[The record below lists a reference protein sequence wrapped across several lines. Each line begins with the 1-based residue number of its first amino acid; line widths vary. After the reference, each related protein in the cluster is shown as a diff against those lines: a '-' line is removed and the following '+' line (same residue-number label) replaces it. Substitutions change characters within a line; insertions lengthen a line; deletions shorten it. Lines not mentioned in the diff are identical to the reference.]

1 MRRKSRLLIFLI
13 FILMSVSMFGVSEQ
27 SKKIEV
33 PNIILFDQN
42 GKQHNLSEY
51 KGKVVFINFWASWC
65 HYCVEEIPYLE
76 KISKEKAKDIVVL
89 GIAGPKSK
97 ENPKNPDISKDKL
110 LKFIKSKGITYPILF
125 DESGKY
131 FAEYGIRFFPTSFIV
146 NREGY
151 LDGYIPGGVTE
162 ENLREIIEKAI
173 KK

>member
-1 MRRKSRLLIFLI
+1 MRGKSKLLLFLI
-13 FILMSVSMFGVSEQ
+13 FILMSVSMFGVSEE

-51 KGKVVFINFWASWC
+51 RGKVVFINFWTSWC
-65 HYCVEEIPYLE
+65 HYCAEEIPYLE
-76 KISKEKAKDIVVL
+76 KISKEKEKDIVVL
-89 GIAGPKSK
+89 GIAAPKSK

-110 LKFIKSKGITYPILF
+110 LKFIKSKDITYPILF